1 MKMRS
6 FSIVIPWL
14 LTVFMSMG
22 VFIVKAQSQVSISGN
37 ANLLYN
43 LGSNYQF
50 RVADSL
56 IAANLSSAKN
66 DQGFQLAAM
75 NFYWWKLISGNEN
88 EGYAQKMDSL
98 LERMSLKMKPLEN
111 KLENNQRFL
120 LICAYAYSARIDLMQ
135 KSYGEAI
142 TKLGRYHA
150 LIKPSF
156 GQEANYPAYYL
167 TSGLYHFFTAY
178 AKSSIPFIGSL
189 IGRYAE
195 KDKETGWQYLKI
207 AASSSDAIIRNE
219 ACYFLMRIAFD
230 LHHNYPEAASY
241 CDKLLAENPNN
252 LRFHYYRV
260 QINLALHQ
268 TARAKQMIDQM
279 QKIANQ
285 NPNLSTEER
294 VYFVKLAKEELLKAG
309 KK

>member
-1 MKMRS
+1 MKMS
-6 FSIVIPWL
+6 VFSKAAVWL
-14 LTVFMSMG
+14 LMILISMG
-22 VFIVKAQSQVSISGN
+22 VFTVEAQSQVSISSN

-50 RVADSL
+50 SAADSL
-56 IAANLSSAKN
+56 IAANHPTAKYEP
-66 DQGFQLAAM
+66 DFQLAAM
-75 NFYWWKLISGNEN
+75 SFYWWKLISGNEN
-88 EGYAQKMDSL
+88 EGYAQKIDSL
-98 LERMSLKMKPLEN
+98 LIQMTLRAKPLEN
-111 KLENNQRFL
+111 DLANNQRFM
-120 LICAYAYSARIDLMQ
+120 LICAYAYSARIDHMH

-156 GQEANYPAYYL
+156 GQEEIYPAYYL

-178 AKSSIPFIGSL
+178 AKSNIPIIGLL

-195 KDKETGWQYLKI
+195 KDKETGWQYLKT
-207 AASSSDAIIRNE
+207 AASSPDAIIRNE

-230 LHHNYPEAASY
+230 LHHNYPEAAGY
-241 CDKLLAENPNN
+241 CDKLLAESPNN

-279 QKIANQ
+279 GKIANQ
-285 NPNLSTEER
+285 NQNLTSDEQQ
-294 VYFVKLAKEELLKAG
+294 YFVKMAKEALLKAG
-309 KK
+309 KM